1 MQPLNEIEEA
11 MAIFND
17 LNESFINSKVKE
29 LQKQN
34 QRDEDI
40 RQIKEHTR
48 FMKVSVDAHTSQIN
62 QICTDL
68 NDTKKQ
74 CDTVNV
80 QLLQA
85 QMDSQVR
92 DKENAKSALIATIL
106 SIIAIVVGAAGVVI
120 GFLALIKD

>member
-1 MQPLNEIEEA
+1 MQLLNEIEEA

-17 LNESFINSKVKE
+17 LNESFINSKAQE
-29 LQKQN
+29 IQKQN

-48 FMKVSVDAHTSQIN
+48 FMKVSADAHTSQIN

-68 NDTKKQ
+68 NNTKKQ